1 MSSDDDVGKTLGKW
15 LGKAKKIA
23 EPPAPTN
30 AKGNLNEPDRTFSGA
45 RAGELTQLNFKIP
58 YAMKKRIKQLAVRD
72 NITLLVMLSEMLEL
86 YEKKHGKLG
95 TKRE

>member
-15 LGKAKKIA
+15 LGKAKKVA
-23 EPPAPTN
+23 EPPGPSD
-30 AKGNLNEPDRTFSGA
+30 AKGNLKEPERAFSGA
-45 RAGELTQLNFKIP
+45 REGELTQLNFKIS